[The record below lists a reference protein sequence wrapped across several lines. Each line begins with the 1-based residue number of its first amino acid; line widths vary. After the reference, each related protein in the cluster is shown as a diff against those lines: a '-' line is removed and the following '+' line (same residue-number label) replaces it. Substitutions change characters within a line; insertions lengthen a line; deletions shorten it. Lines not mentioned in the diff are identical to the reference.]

1 MVNKKEC
8 SSATFVR
15 DVRPATSICVGRY
28 DHTITKFFP
37 IDLLYEPAVGTKDEE
52 NSLSIFLAIYV

>member
-1 MVNKKEC
+1 M
-8 SSATFVR
+8 FVR
-15 DVRPATSICVGRY
+15 DVRPRRSSATSICVGRY
-28 DHTITKFFP
+28 DHTITKFFH